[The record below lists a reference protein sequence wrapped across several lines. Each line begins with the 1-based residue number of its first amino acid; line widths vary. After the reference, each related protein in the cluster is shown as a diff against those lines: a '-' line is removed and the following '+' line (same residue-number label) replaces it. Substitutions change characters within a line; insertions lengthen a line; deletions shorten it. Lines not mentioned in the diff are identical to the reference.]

1 VISFEGNQGDAMS
14 TVQDASS
21 VSSLFGAGAATA
33 SKSGTDETKD
43 RFLSLLV
50 AQMKNQ
56 DPLNPLDNAQV
67 TSQLA
72 QLSTVQGI
80 ENMNS
85 TLAALASSM
94 GVNQMAQAANL
105 IGRGV
110 LVPGDS
116 ISPAQLED
124 VIGFE
129 LSRPADKVKVD
140 IFDAAGGL
148 VRSLDLGPREDG
160 INVLAWDGL
169 TGSGSAAPDGQYTF
183 KIDAVQGGQQVSS
196 TALHLGLVNSV
207 SQGSEG
213 VQLNLAGNERVS
225 YSDIRQIF

>member
-1 VISFEGNQGDAMS
+1 MT

-21 VSSLFGAGAATA
+21 VTSLFGAASSSAT
-33 SKSGTDETKD
+33 KSSTNETQD
-43 RFLSLLV
+43 RFLNLLV

-85 TLAALASSM
+85 TLEALASSM

-116 ISPAQLED
+116 ISPTELKD
-124 VIGFE
+124 VMGFE
-129 LSRPADKVKVD
+129 LSRPADKVT
-140 IFDAAGGL
+140 ISINDASGEL
-148 VRSLDLGPREDG
+148 VRKIELGPKELG
-160 INVLAWDGL
+160 VNVLAWDGL
-169 TGSGSAAPDGQYTF
+169 TSNGTAAADGEYSF
-183 KIDAVQGGQQVSS
+183 SIDATQGGQPVSS
-196 TALHLGLVNSV
+196 IALNLGLVNSV
-207 SQGSEG
+207 SQNSQG
-213 VQLNLAGNERVS
+213 VQLNLAANKNVG
-225 YSDIRQIF
+225 YADIRQIF

>member
-1 VISFEGNQGDAMS
+1 MS

-21 VSSLFGAGAATA
+21 VSSLFGAGTTAT
-33 SKSGTDETKD
+33 SKTSTEETQN

-67 TSQLA
+67 TSQMA

-80 ENMNS
+80 EDMNGTLES
-85 TLAALASSM
+85 LAASM
-94 GVNQMAQAANL
+94 GANQMGQAASL
-105 IGRGV
+105 IGRTV

-116 ISPAQLED
+116 ISPAEMED
-124 VIGFE
+124 VMGFD
-129 LSRPADKVKVD
+129 LSRPADQVTVD
-140 IFDAAGGL
+140 IFDAAGSV
-148 VRSLDLGPREDG
+148 VRSLNLGPREDG
-160 INVLAWDGL
+160 VNVLAWDGL
-169 TGSGSAAPDGQYTF
+169 TGNGGAAPEGRYSFKINAVQDGQ
-183 KIDAVQGGQQVSS
+183 AVSS

-207 SQGSEG
+207 SQGSQG
-213 VQLNLAGNERVS
+213 VQLNLAGNDRVT

>member
-1 VISFEGNQGDAMS
+1 MT
-14 TVQDASS
+14 TVQDASN

-33 SKSGTDETKD
+33 AKGSSTETQD

-85 TLAALASSM
+85 TLESLSASM

-105 IGRGV
+105 IGRSV

-116 ISPAQLED
+116 IRPAQMED
-124 VIGFE
+124 VMGFD
-129 LSRPADKVKVD
+129 LSRPADKVTVN
-140 IFDAAGGL
+140 IHNASGEL
-148 VRSLDLGPREDG
+148 VRSLHLGSKEDG
-160 INVLAWDGL
+160 VNLLAWDGL
-169 TGSGSAAPDGQYTF
+169 TDKGAAAPDGKYTF
-183 KIDAVQGGQQVSS
+183 SIDAVQGDTAVSS
-196 TALHLGLVNSV
+196 TALHLGMVNSV
-207 SQGSEG
+207 SQGSQG
-213 VQLNLAGNERVS
+213 VQLNLAGIDSVS
-225 YSDIRQIF
+225 YADIRQIF

>member
-1 VISFEGNQGDAMS
+1 MS
-14 TVQDASS
+14 TVQDASN

-33 SKSGTDETKD
+33 SKNGTKETQD

-85 TLAALASSM
+85 TLQALASSM

-110 LVPGDS
+110 LVPGNT

-124 VIGFE
+124 VMGFE
-129 LSRPADKVKVD
+129 LARPADKVTVD
-140 IFDAAGGL
+140 ILDAGGNV

-169 TGSGSAAPDGQYTF
+169 TGSGAAAPDGQYRFT
-183 KIDAVQGGQQVSS
+183 INAVQGGQQVSS

-207 SQGSEG
+207 SQGSQG
-213 VQLNLAGNERVS
+213 VQLNLAGNESVS
-225 YSDIRQIF
+225 YADIRQIF